1 MFVFNKNIALFL
13 VAISTLNAYEFSFL
27 NKTKDSIAIAIHFQ
41 GDEGTPAHKQLIK
54 PGARG
59 NFLPGKYNISDIE
72 WGSCLQNIFY
82 AKKPTMKERVNYFA
96 KTKWRKVPI
105 TWVPTPLENTRPLKK
120 SSRTKKQEAEKK
132 RIVTKKEK
140 TLKASA
146 KSLCKDRYFEITQDQ
161 HGGIV
166 ITGSL
171 VE

>member
-82 AKKPTMKERVNYFA
+82 ASGRQSVRET
-96 KTKWRKVPI
+96 
-105 TWVPTPLENTRPLKK
+105 NTLDFTR
-120 SSRTKKQEAEKK
+120 
-132 RIVTKKEK
+132 
-140 TLKASA
+140 
-146 KSLCKDRYFEITQDQ
+146 KSLY
-161 HGGIV
+161 
-166 ITGSL
+166 SY
-171 VE
+171 